1 MNISVIIQTY
11 KNKSQLLQN
20 LRQNIRFL
28 SECEI
33 IIVNDNPKESL
44 KDDLKAFKNFILI
57 QNNQNLGFARS
68 VNRGVRKATKKYV
81 LLLNDDVLLFD
92 ESYKKAIGLFEKNPL
107 LFAVSFAQKERDNTI
122 VGKNVL
128 YWKRGLIFHAKAKNL
143 KFGQNAWAE
152 GGSCLI
158 DKNKF
163 LLLGGFDPI
172 YAPFYW
178 EDIDLSYQA
187 WKQGY
192 KILFDPTIL
201 VQHYHE
207 STIGK
212 NYSQK
217 FIKITAYRNQLIFI
231 WKNITDP
238 LLLFQHFLFIPYN
251 CIYYLLK
258 GEKEFIL
265 GFIDALKN
273 INTVYVKRRRNNL
286 KISDRKILSQFSL

>member
-1 MNISVIIQTY
+1 MISIIIPTY
-11 KNKSQLLQN
+11 IKKQLLQN
-20 LRQNIRFL
+20 ISKNMQFFTG
-28 SECEI
+28 CEVI
-33 IIVNDNPKESL
+33 VVNDNPKESL
-44 KDDLKAFKNFILI
+44 KDDLKAFKNFTLI
-57 QNNQNLGFARS
+57 ENNQNLGFARS
-68 VNRGVRKATKKYV
+68 VNRGVRKAAKKYV

-92 ESYKKAIGLFEKNPL
+92 DTYKNAIGLFEKNPL
-107 LFAVSFAQKERDNTI
+107 LFAVSFAQKERDNAI
-122 VGKNVL
+122 VGKNIL
-128 YWKRGLIFHAKAKNL
+128 YWKKGLIFHAKAKDM
-143 KFGQNAWAE
+143 KFGYNAWAD

-163 LLLGGFDPI
+163 LQLGGFDSI
-172 YAPFYW
+172 YTPFYW
-178 EDIDLSYQA
+178 EDIDLSYHA

-201 VQHYHE
+201 VQHRHE

-212 NYSQK
+212 YYSQR

-238 LLLFQHFLFIPYN
+238 LFLLQHFLFLPYN
-251 CIYYLLK
+251 CIYYLFK

-265 GFIDALKN
+265 GFVDALKT
-273 INTVYVKRRRNNL
+273 INPIFTKRRIDNL

>member
-1 MNISVIIQTY
+1 MISIIIPTY
-11 KNKSQLLQN
+11 NKKQLLQN
-20 LRQNIRFL
+20 ISKNMQFFNG
-28 SECEI
+28 CEVI
-33 IIVNDNPKESL
+33 VVNDNPKESL
-44 KDDLKAFKNFILI
+44 KDDLKTFKNFTLI
-57 QNNQNLGFARS
+57 ENNQNLGFARS

-107 LFAVSFAQKERDNTI
+107 LFAVSFAQKERDNAI
-122 VGKNVL
+122 VGKNIL
-128 YWKRGLIFHAKAKNL
+128 YWKKGLIFHAKAKDM
-143 KFGQNAWAE
+143 KFGYNAWAD

-158 DKNKF
+158 DKNK
-163 LLLGGFDPI
+163 LLQLGGFDSI

-178 EDIDLSYQA
+178 EDIDLSYHA

-201 VQHYHE
+201 VQHRHE

-212 NYSQK
+212 YYSQR
-217 FIKITAYRNQLIFI
+217 FIKITAYRNQLMFI

-251 CIYYLLK
+251 CVYYLLK

-265 GFIDALKN
+265 GFIDALKS
-273 INTVYVKRRRNNL
+273 INTLFVKSRRKDNL